1 MGKVLGFLDLVP
13 PWASK
18 SYGMKL
24 MQDVLIITN
33 IFPLS
38 RTYASR
44 ILNNHWHTPVP
55 VVVGLLG
62 LDLMLPSTPGPWTHF
77 ELSSWSL

>member
-1 MGKVLGFLDLVP
+1 MGKVLRFLALAA

-55 VVVGLLG
+55 VVPGLLG
-62 LDLMLPSTPGPWTHF
+62 LDLMLPEHTRPVDP
-77 ELSSWSL
+77 L